1 MTLERFKLCTP
12 FCEVKF
18 DVNDCA
24 ADSTKLHFIT
34 SKKNIR
40 SFEITDQNKI
50 LKIINNSLMCL
61 RLEGIMDKE
70 VICVVSGETYSN
82 IRNYGVDKVINYLN
96 GSMPNENAKAAIK
109 AIQSIFLLL
118 EKDEIE
124 CVIDQLSIDYDPH
137 GIEHDYIDD
146 IEE

>member
-1 MTLERFKLCTP
+1 MK
-12 FCEVKF
+12 
-18 DVNDCA
+18 
-24 ADSTKLHFIT
+24 
-34 SKKNIR
+34 
-40 SFEITDQNKI
+40 
-50 LKIINNSLMCL
+50 
-61 RLEGIMDKE
+61 
-70 VICVVSGETYSN
+70 
-82 IRNYGVDKVINYLN
+82 NYLN

-146 IEE
+146 IED